1 MGDSDLNQSCDSATI
16 LRAQT
21 PVQIGSILVKIVEK
35 VLATLTIKYHQS
47 RLRGL
52 NRMV

>member
-21 PVQIGSILVKIVEK
+21 PVQIGSILVNIGIF
-35 VLATLTIKYHQS
+35 LCLFPNFFLFAYI
-47 RLRGL
+47 
-52 NRMV
+52 